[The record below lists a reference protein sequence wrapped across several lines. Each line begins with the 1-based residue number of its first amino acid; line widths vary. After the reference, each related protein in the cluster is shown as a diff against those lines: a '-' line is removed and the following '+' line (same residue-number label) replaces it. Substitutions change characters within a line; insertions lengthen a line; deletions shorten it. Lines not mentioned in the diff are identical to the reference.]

1 MNNMHHISGI
11 ALLCVLPVAVGQ
23 VVPAPENEA
32 LEICR
37 KLVND
42 SWEVDRL
49 LRTVSDR
56 ESAAAATEQ
65 LRTLMERMR
74 ESAERLGRLP
84 LESAESVR
92 MLEQSMRDLTH
103 VTQGYMPV
111 VQRLSEVNAYG
122 AEELLELFRF
132 YKMVA
137 PGNAPARAADE
148 TPLARSYV
156 DWCDSIDDMVYLL
169 RRVQSADTAT
179 AIVPDLTSA
188 LQKVDTRFAQVE
200 RLKSGL
206 SPQQQESESLPEERL
221 LRLRTEL
228 RSEVSRLKECG
239 AYGVP
244 ALQVL
249 LDDCAKRATY

>member
-1 MNNMHHISGI
+1 MHHISGI

-23 VVPAPENEA
+23 VVPSSENEA

-56 ESAAAATEQ
+56 ESASAAAQQ
-65 LRTLMERMR
+65 LRTHMERMR

-84 LESAESVR
+84 LSSAESVR

-132 YKMVA
+132 YKMAA
-137 PGNAPARAADE
+137 PGSAPARAADE
-148 TPLARSYV
+148 TPLVRSYV
-156 DWCDSIDDMVYLL
+156 DWCDSLDDMIYLL
-169 RRVQSADTAT
+169 RRAQNADTAS
-179 AIVPDLTSA
+179 AIAPELASA
-188 LQKVDTRFAQVE
+188 LQKVDARYAQVE

-206 SPQQQESESLPEERL
+206 SPQQQESEPLPVERL

-228 RSEVSRLKECG
+228 RSEVSRLKETG